1 MCFFVRHLSVFGIRR
16 QACMA
21 ILMKNKRLICDSTQK
36 NKAAIRIIVF
46 YFRLLYNNI
55 VMEIFS

>member
-1 MCFFVRHLSVFGIRR
+1 
-16 QACMA
+16 MA
-21 ILMKNKRLICDSTQK
+21 ILMKNKRLICDSKQK
-36 NKAAIRIIVF
+36 KKAAIRIIVF

>member
-1 MCFFVRHLSVFGIRR
+1 
-16 QACMA
+16 MA
-21 ILMKNKRLICDSTQK
+21 ILMKNKRMICVSIQK
-36 NKAAIRIIVF
+36 NMAAIRINVF

>member
-1 MCFFVRHLSVFGIRR
+1 
-16 QACMA
+16 MA
-21 ILMKNKRLICDSTQK
+21 ILIKNKRLICDSIQK
-36 NKAAIRIIVF
+36 NKTAIRIIVF